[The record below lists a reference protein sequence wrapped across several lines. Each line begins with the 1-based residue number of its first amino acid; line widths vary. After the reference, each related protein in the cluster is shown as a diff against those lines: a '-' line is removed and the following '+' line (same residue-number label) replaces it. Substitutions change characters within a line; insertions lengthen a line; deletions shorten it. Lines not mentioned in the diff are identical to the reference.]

1 MHEHN
6 KKTPASGLWK
16 YVYLLVVATLAAVIV
31 LLYFF
36 TEHFS

>member
-1 MHEHN
+1 MYEYN
-6 KKTPASGLWK
+6 QKKPASGSWK
-16 YVYLLVVATLAAVIV
+16 YIYLLVVATLAAVIV